1 MNHIIIRYTY
11 LSVKAE
17 VTMNGEKASPY
28 SKLSTTLNRPFLEAF
43 ERIIPGL
50 DNEIFDDYVIDFY
63 GTSFQ
68 YKLLERTSA
77 KSEFCKEIRFN
88 EIDSLISKEEL
99 MTRLFKISNQC
110 RISVD
115 KPAPLM
121 IYNPAN
127 VSIPQNTEFV
137 TTDNPNADIGIFNSM
152 ADIQSTVRIPV
163 VIAGDLFAQDVAGR
177 SVLSIPEENMN
188 EFWDYVDLEYR
199 VRPSIMEYMTALR
212 YAPLSAVQKAE
223 LEFIKNNTP
232 QYFVGDIPAELDM
245 GETVTIDFASFPE
258 DAFTLRSENIG
269 VVYCSDSRITAIAG
283 GAANILIA
291 NKNGETVAQKQIVVI
306 SHNYVEEI
314 RLIPRFEYLKKNE
327 RNKIDVIITPLNGE
341 DANQLVWNNSN
352 PSVVQVD
359 ENGNIYAI
367 SDGKATIT
375 VSGHSA
381 SATLTVEVKPALQGL
396 RFSQQSVRLKC
407 GETVIIDCEMTPSDA
422 PTENLTWELD
432 NKTIAS
438 INPSKTGKRCQ
449 VIASTSYEGKGN
461 VRCYDSASKLG
472 AVCNIEVISK
482 VKQGMAGKLALW
494 CWLLGIIMP
503 FLLPV
508 SAIAGIYGITCDPE
522 PEHKTRYIVCTVGSI
537 LTLIFW
543 ISIGMG

>member
-1 MNHIIIRYTY
+1 MNHIVIRYSY
-11 LSVKAE
+11 LSAKAE

-28 SKLSTTLNRPFLEAF
+28 SELSTTLNRPFLEAF
-43 ERIIPGL
+43 EKIIPGL

-63 GTSFQ
+63 GTAFQ
-68 YKLLERTSA
+68 HRLLEGTTG

-88 EIDSLISKEEL
+88 EIESLISKESL
-99 MTRLFKISNQC
+99 MERLSAISSQC
-110 RISVD
+110 NISID
-115 KPAPLM
+115 KPASLM

-127 VSIPQNTEFV
+127 VAVPQKTELV
-137 TTDNPNADIGIFNSM
+137 TTDNQNADIGIFNAM
-152 ADIQSTVRIPV
+152 ADVQNTVRIPV
-163 VIAGDLFAQDVAGR
+163 ILSNSLSVQNVAGR
-177 SVLSIPEENMN
+177 TILIVPNEEMSN
-188 EFWDYVDLEYR
+188 FWDYIDLEYR
-199 VRPSIMEYMTALR
+199 IRPSVMEYMTALR
-212 YAPLSAVQKAE
+212 YAPLSQVQKTE
-223 LEFIKNNTP
+223 LESIKNNKP
-232 QYFVGDIPAELDM
+232 QYFVGEIPSEIDM
-245 GETVTIDFASFPE
+245 GEAVTIDFTSFPK
-258 DAFTLRSENIG
+258 DAFSLRSEGVG
-269 VVYCSDSRITAIAG
+269 VVYCTDSRITAIAG
-283 GAANILIA
+283 GATNILIV
-291 NKNGETVAQKQIVVI
+291 NKNGETVAQKPIVVI
-306 SHNYVEEI
+306 SHHYVEEI

-341 DANQLVWNNSN
+341 DANQLVWNNTN
-352 PSVVQVD
+352 PNVIQVD
-359 ENGNIYAI
+359 ENGNIFAI

-381 SATLTVEVKPALQGL
+381 SATLTIEVKPALQGL

-407 GETVIIDCEMTPSDA
+407 GETVIIDCEVTPSDA
-422 PTENLTWELD
+422 PTEKLTWELD

-461 VRCYDSASKLG
+461 VRCYDSATKLG

-494 CWLLGIIMP
+494 CWLIGIIMP

-508 SAIAGIYGITCDPE
+508 SAIAGIYGIACDPE

-537 LTLIFW
+537 LTLLFW
-543 ISIGMG
+543 LSIGMG